1 LQNLITF
8 VFFKTAK
15 IHMLDPDP
23 NSESGSGSRR
33 RFEFGSN
40 PDPQT
45 GGHTNDSNDAYEI
58 VRISLEEG
66 V

>member
-1 LQNLITF
+1 
-8 VFFKTAK
+8 
-15 IHMLDPDP
+15 MLDPDP